1 MMVSPRMN
9 AVPSLRL
16 TSPSTRSSV
25 SSMTTLMWMS
35 NARRI
40 PRYCLP
46 FLSSTMTFLSRAL
59 LRASSGR
66 DSILASD
73 GQAYLNVTA

>member
-1 MMVSPRMN
+1 MMIVSPRIN
-9 AVPSLRL
+9 DVPSLRL

-25 SSMTTLMWMS
+25 SSRTTLMCMS
-35 NARRI
+35 NALRR

-73 GQAYLNVTA
+73 GKAYLNLS